1 MLANLPTLTR
11 NARLASLRPSC
22 ALLPSHVMES
32 RGDGPRGQGR
42 SREEGESVLTL
53 EQLETRLA
61 SLVNRSR
68 AAEEREARRA
78 RAAANRELRNRPPK
92 RELPPCGARTR
103 AGGSCKAR
111 PWRPRDAVL
120 PRNGRCRMHGGLST
134 GPRTPEG
141 KARCV
146 VAALRNIEKARAARW
161 SVTKS

>member
-1 MLANLPTLTR
+1 M
-11 NARLASLRPSC
+11 
-22 ALLPSHVMES
+22 
-32 RGDGPRGQGR
+32 
-42 SREEGESVLTL
+42 LTL
-53 EQLETRLA
+53 EQLERRLA
-61 SLVNRSR
+61 ALVKRAR

-103 AGGSCKAR
+103 SGGTCRAR

-141 KARCV
+141 KART
-146 VAALRNIEKARAARW
+146 AAAARRNLELARAARW
-161 SVTKS
+161 QKVPAI